1 MTLTLTATDRKSGLA
16 CLNWASYDV
25 VAATAAVDFIGWRS
39 GDRGSDCDGGGDSDG
54 DSDGSSDGRLTAA
67 LAARWLLGWLAQV
80 LSFLQ
85 AALELS
91 LFSSAWQRGS
101 GTRTIRRIVNSWF
114 SVARWFAACSK
125 EKQRTTKENS
135 KKKYELKTVVAFPK
149 HFRIRLRSQ
158 LESGN

>member
-1 MTLTLTATDRKSGLA
+1 MTLTSPVTLTATATDQELGLA
-16 CLNWASYDV
+16 CLNWAAYDI
-25 VAATAAVDFIGWRS
+25 VAAAAAVNVIGSRS
-39 GDRGSDCDGGGDSDG
+39 GDRGSDCDGDRDSDG

-101 GTRTIRRIVNSWF
+101 GTRTIRRIVSSWF
-114 SVARWFAACSK
+114 SVARWFCCLQ
-125 EKQRTTKENS
+125 QRKATNNQRKLQNNTNS
-135 KKKYELKTVVAFPK
+135 KL
-149 HFRIRLRSQ
+149 
-158 LESGN
+158 